1 MRLGAMAPL
10 LAASVVLGCS
20 LLSELRKPPRASPA
34 EAEKVVFS
42 LYTPASTTKLDAL
55 RVRAA
60 AMALADF
67 LPEPENAKSCDDRV
81 ESYDVTTWMAE
92 SASLDGGC
100 SEGDADAGLMSGVTC
115 ETLYGTPGLVYVE
128 IQLKP
133 GACGDDGGE
142 VVLDEGATYA
152 IDVKQ
157 WRIAAAHR

>member
-1 MRLGAMAPL
+1 MRLGVMAPL
-10 LAASVVLGCS
+10 LAASAVLGCS
-20 LLSELRKPPRASPA
+20 LLSGLRKPPRAPPA
-34 EAEKVVFS
+34 EAEKVAFS

-60 AMALADF
+60 AMALADY
-67 LPEPENAKSCDDRV
+67 LPEPEAAVSCQDRV

-92 SASLDGGC
+92 SASPDAGC
-100 SEGDADAGLMSGVTC
+100 PDGDADAELMSGITC

-128 IQLKP
+128 IQLRP
-133 GACGDDGGE
+133 GACDDGGE